1 MFDPFVCSRLFARDR
16 HRFWFNIWKTCN
28 RPREGHIYECHKLA
42 KKTYRTAC
50 RKAVNDNMNAT
61 CTYTKMNLL
70 FSKRDSK
77 NLWNLIRVSKN
88 KQNNFSEN
96 YIGIETLFKHYKNKF
111 SNDSSCHDNTYVKEE
126 AEVQEKYK
134 KFNVVRYLY
143 A

>member
-1 MFDPFVCSRLFARDR
+1 MESTYCLITRDR

-61 CTYTKMNLL
+61 YTKINLF

-77 NLWNLIRVSKN
+77 KLWNLIRVSKN

-96 YIGIETLFKHYKNKF
+96 DIGIETYGSTLVPLFFGGKIF
-111 SNDSSCHDNTYVKEE
+111 CIV
-126 AEVQEKYK
+126 
-134 KFNVVRYLY
+134 
-143 A
+143 